1 MVYYHINQDD
11 IIFYV
16 LILFSFCVVL
26 DSFAHFDWVLLPS
39 IHCLRHLDNQFF
51 PLAITLVRSWNKAKL
66 TLRWSY

>member
-1 MVYYHINQDD
+1 MVYHHINKDD

-39 IHCLRHLDNQFF
+39 IHCLRHLDYQFF

-66 TLRWSY
+66 TLRWSL